1 MLLPDLEEETMAKL
15 TDTQLIVLAKAAAHA
30 DGVAERPR
38 RLPPAAAQMVAAAL
52 VSRGLM
58 QEIASQP
65 GMPVWRTG
73 EDSGAVSLLIT
84 PSGRRSIG
92 VTDEIEAGESGDG
105 PLSPP
110 LTSEQQT
117 PIGSGTI
124 GIHRPTPKEFG
135 SSPQDA
141 VIPMRAGTKQDAVV
155 AMLSSPA
162 GVTIDTL
169 MDHTGWLPHTTRA
182 VLSGLRKRGHVIERM
197 RDDGGRSRYR
207 IARGAQPSA
216 GV

>member
-58 QEIASQP
+58 REIASRA

-73 EDSGAVSLLIT
+73 EESGAVSLLIT
-84 PSGRRSIG
+84 PTGRRSIG
-92 VTDEIEAGESGDG
+92 VTDEIEAGKSGDG
-105 PLSPP
+105 LLSPP
-110 LTSEQQT
+110 STSEQQT
-117 PIGSGTI
+117 PIGSDMI
-124 GIHRPTPKEFG
+124 GSDRPAPKASG

-141 VIPMRAGTKQDAVV
+141 VIPLRTGTKQAAVV

-162 GVTIDTL
+162 GVTIDAL
-169 MDHTGWLPHTTRA
+169 MHHTGWLPHTTRA

-197 RDDGGRSRYR
+197 RDDDGRSRYR
-207 IARGAQPSA
+207 IAGGGQALA